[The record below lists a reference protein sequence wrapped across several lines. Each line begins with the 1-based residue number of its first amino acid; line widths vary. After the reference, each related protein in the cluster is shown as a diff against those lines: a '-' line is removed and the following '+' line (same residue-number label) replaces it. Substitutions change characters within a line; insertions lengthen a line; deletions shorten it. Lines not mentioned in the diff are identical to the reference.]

1 MGDCTVQYI
10 RITYP
15 VAFPVRARSRPAGY
29 RGHPLSPFRPDFPFA
44 PARLPFFYG
53 WGILVVATLGV
64 IMSIPGQTMGVSV
77 FTDHLIEA
85 TGLSRLQLSAAYL
98 VGTLGS
104 SILLPFGGNFLDRHG
119 SRVTA
124 ASATVALAITLCILT
139 RVDRVAV
146 LVADTLGLPSA
157 VPVAGVLLALSF
169 TVLRFSGQG
178 MLTMSSRTMLS
189 KWFERRRGLVAGIAG
204 VFISFGF
211 ASAPPILQ
219 AIIELGDWRLAWLGL
234 AACVGFGMTIVAWLF
249 YRDNPEECGLRM
261 DGDPLGPESAI
272 SSPMHEVPDG
282 SIGHLDD
289 EPAYTRGE
297 AIRTAAFWYVTLS
310 VALDAMVFTGL
321 TFHIVDI
328 GKDAGIGGKE
338 AVALFFPIAVVST
351 SAGLISGWSADRVP
365 VRPLVL
371 IFLVTQLSGFYGASR
386 LDEPLWVGVMIVG
399 WGISGGLFGTILSVA
414 IPGFFGRKHLGA
426 IASLQMS
433 CIVAGSAL
441 GPAFLAAAKDQL
453 GSYRDGLLLCC
464 AMAVVAFV
472 FAAFAPN
479 PARR

>member
-1 MGDCTVQYI
+1 V
-10 RITYP
+10 
-15 VAFPVRARSRPAGY
+15 
-29 RGHPLSPFRPDFPFA
+29 SPFRPDSPFA

-64 IMSIPGQTMGVSV
+64 IMSVPGQTMGVSV

-85 TGLSRLQLSAAYL
+85 TGLSRLQLSTAYL

-104 SILLPFGGNFLDRHG
+104 SFILPFGGNFLDRHG

-124 ASATVALAITLCILT
+124 VCASVALAVTLCILT

-146 LVADTLGLPSA
+146 FVAEALGMSSA
-157 VPVAGVLLALSF
+157 VPVAGVLLAMSF
-169 TVLRFSGQG
+169 TILRFSGQG

-189 KWFERRRGLVAGIAG
+189 KWFERRRGLAAGIAG

-219 AIIELGDWRLAWLGL
+219 AFIELGDWRLAWIGL
-234 AACVGFGMTIVAWLF
+234 AASVGFGMTTLAWLF

-261 DGDPLGPESAI
+261 DGDPPRPEIA
-272 SSPMHEVPDG
+272 SSSEKKGVPDG
-282 SIGHLDD
+282 SSEPLDE

-310 VALDAMVFTGL
+310 AALDAMVITGL

-328 GKDAGIGGKE
+328 GSDAGIGGKQ

-371 IFLVTQLSGFYGASR
+371 VFLTSQFAGFYGASR
-386 LDEPLWVGVMIVG
+386 LAEPLWVGVMVVG
-399 WGISGGLFGTILSVA
+399 WGIAGGLFGTILSVA
-414 IPGFFGRKHLGA
+414 VPGFFGRKHLGA

-433 CIVAGSAL
+433 FIVAGSAL

-453 GSYRDGLLLCC
+453 GSYREGLLLCC
-464 AMAVVAFV
+464 AMAVVALV